1 MIKGIETVSLLD
13 LLPDNLLADEKINA
27 TARALDTEL
36 SKVSTATLETLLIAR
51 INDLPEEVLDLLA
64 WQWHVDFYEPL
75 SMDVETKRKLIVNSI
90 AWHRIK
96 GTTGAVQ
103 KMVAAAWDGC
113 SVEEW
118 FDYDGEP
125 YHFRVVNV
133 TAARVDPDVIRNVLR
148 AIYATKNVRSWLDGI
163 NFLRKLESVLYYG
176 GVLGVHKRF
185 RLRPAMPKDAD
196 VMTTVYIG
204 GAQGI
209 HKHIKTGPRLVTY
222 SEARATPY
230 TGGAMKRHRKI
241 TVTQKEE
248 S

>member
-1 MIKGIETVSLLD
+1 MIKSVQTVSLLD
-13 LLPDNLLADEKINA
+13 LLPDNLLADEQINA

-36 SKVSTATLETLLIAR
+36 SKATAATLETLLIAR
-51 INDLPEEVLDLLA
+51 INELPEPVLDLLA

-75 SMDVETKRKLIVNSI
+75 GMDVETKRKLIINSI

-96 GTTGAVQ
+96 GTAAAVQ
-103 KMVAAAWDGC
+103 KMVEAAWDGC
-113 SVEEW
+113 NVEEW
-118 FDYDGEP
+118 FDYGGEP

-133 TAARVDPDVIRNVLR
+133 TAARVDSDVIRNVLR

-163 NFLRKLESVLYYG
+163 NFLRNIDTTLYCG
-176 GVLGVHKRF
+176 GVFGVHKRF
-185 RLRPAMPKDAD
+185 EVRPARPKGAD
-196 VMTTVYIG
+196 VEVKVYIG

-209 HKHIKTGPRLVTY
+209 HKHIMTGPRLVTY

-230 TGGAMKRHRKI
+230 TGGAMKRHRRI